1 MDHHLVVR
9 QFAAGLR
16 AETGLGDVDVDVQ
29 WVETP
34 RGGRW
39 QISWLDGPTVVTM
52 KSIVENLPGRS
63 RRIHQR
69 EIAYTR
75 TIRAETVALA
85 LVRNAVQDR
94 PPLGP
99 GASLVEFR
107 QALDLRDFPERG
119 TAEDV
124 RLAQALCM
132 LTGGRI
138 DLMPNYITAH
148 GLASLR
154 AAVLRRS
161 G

>member
-16 AETGLGDVDVDVQ
+16 AETGLGDVEVE
-29 WVETP
+29 WLETP

-39 QISWLDGPTVVTM
+39 QISWLDGPTVMTM

-63 RRIHQR
+63 RRIRQR

-85 LVRNAVQDR
+85 LIRNVIEDR

-99 GASLVEFR
+99 SASLVDFR

-124 RLAQALCM
+124 HLAQALCM
-132 LTGGRI
+132 LTDGRI
-138 DLMPNYITAH
+138 DLMPSHLAVH
-148 GLASLR
+148 GLAKLR
-154 AAVLRRS
+154 EAVLRRS